1 MGRLTRLNIKS
12 IHDKSIQ
19 HMKTLFSSSNYKFTS
34 CYYSSINLKHFPN
47 LFRMTY
53 RRTKLL
59 KGGTYMFKFFKRM
72 KTVVASELNAMLDKA
87 EDPVKMLDQF
97 MRDMGEDIKD
107 AEKAVAKQI
116 ANEKILAKKLE
127 DTKAMV
133 EKRQQQAEQ
142 AVDAE
147 KDELARR
154 ALADKKEYE
163 NQVNLLTESYE
174 KAKADSEVLKNKLSE
189 MKREYQQMRLKKDS
203 LKARAESAK
212 TRTKINRTMSS
223 IGGDDSRLGFERM
236 EEKVLQFE
244 AEAETTEDLSAQSR
258 TLDDE
263 FAELNS
269 DVEDELAALKKSMG
283 KE

>member
-1 MGRLTRLNIKS
+1 
-12 IHDKSIQ
+12 
-19 HMKTLFSSSNYKFTS
+19 
-34 CYYSSINLKHFPN
+34 
-47 LFRMTY
+47 
-53 RRTKLL
+53 
-59 KGGTYMFKFFKRM
+59 MFKFFKRM